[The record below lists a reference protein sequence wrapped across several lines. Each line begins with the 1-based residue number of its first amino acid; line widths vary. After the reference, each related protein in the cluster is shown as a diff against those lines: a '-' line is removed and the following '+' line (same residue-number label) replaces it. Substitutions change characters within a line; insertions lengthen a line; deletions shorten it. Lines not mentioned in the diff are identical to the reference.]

1 MSSNSSVEIYSKVN
15 EVYIKTLVTQKLK
28 NESENPLELKIYVY
42 KIKGSI
48 FSSFSAKIGDSI
60 EVKSK
65 VIKSKN
71 AEEKYTDSISSGNAA
86 IFVSKDPY
94 NYNRIIINMGNIP
107 PKQEV
112 IFKSEFIQYIE
123 SSTSYE
129 FELFRNL
136 PIFSGKDS
144 VFQNSEIKGTVE
156 INTKYIINKIE
167 KKLLSDKLNIVEEKY
182 LNENKCEYLMKYE
195 YKNLSDLSLYNSDSY
210 IPSNKIC
217 FEIEKDGPIS
227 FYQKSSKENE
237 INYIIQY
244 KFNNKELNKENSNI
258 LNPSLFIFLIDQSG
272 SMSGQPMEVASK
284 AMILFLQSLPA
295 GSYYQI
301 IGFGSNY
308 EKYDKEPKEW
318 Y

>member
-1 MSSNSSVEIYSKVN
+1 MMSTNSSIEIYSKVN
-15 EVYIKTLVTQKLK
+15 EVYIKTLVTQTLK

-65 VIKSKN
+65 VIKAKK

-112 IFKSEFIQYIE
+112 IFKTEFIQFIE

-144 VFQNSEIKGTVE
+144 IFQNSEIKGTVE
-156 INTKYIINKIE
+156 INTKYIINKIQ
-167 KKLLSDKLNIVEEKY
+167 KKLLSDNLNIVEEKY
-182 LNENKCEYLMKYE
+182 LNENKCEYLIKYE
-195 YKNLSDLSLYNSDSY
+195 YKNLPTLNLYCPNSY

-217 FEIEKDGPIS
+217 FEIEKDGPIA
-227 FYQKSSKENE
+227 FYQKSSKEDE
-237 INYIIQY
+237 IIYS
-244 KFNNKELNKENSNI
+244 NSI
-258 LNPSLFIFLIDQSG
+258 
-272 SMSGQPMEVASK
+272 
-284 AMILFLQSLPA
+284 
-295 GSYYQI
+295 
-301 IGFGSNY
+301 
-308 EKYDKEPKEW
+308 
-318 Y
+318 